1 SVAFRAQRNATECVP
16 YRIRPGNL
24 YPGLNQ
30 AQTFRARVRA
40 DAAAMGGRKDL
51 KRYGGQWVAF
61 SADGC
66 RIVASGE
73 NIAQVSERVN
83 AAQEDL
89 QEVVLER
96 IEIETDDIHL
106 GGAELL

>member
-1 SVAFRAQRNATECVP
+1 MRAAIMKTYRN
-16 YRIRPGNL
+16 N
-24 YPGLNQ
+24 
-30 AQTFRARVRA
+30 RAGFSA
-40 DAAAMGGRKDL
+40 SDL

-66 RIVASGE
+66 RILASGE

-89 QEVVLER
+89 REVVLER
-96 IEIETDDIHL
+96 IEIKTDDIHM

>member
-1 SVAFRAQRNATECVP
+1 MKAAIMKTYRNNRAGFSAS
-16 YRIRPGNL
+16 
-24 YPGLNQ
+24 
-30 AQTFRARVRA
+30 
-40 DAAAMGGRKDL
+40 DL

-61 SADGC
+61 IADGC
-66 RIVASGE
+66 RIVAAGE

-96 IEIETDDIHL
+96 IDIETGDIHL
-106 GGAELL
+106 GGAQGFGTLGTPGTS